1 MAAVARAPAHRVHL
15 VKGRVRQTRQ
25 AKAEAVQTR
34 TAREVLAALARG
46 VRAPEVLVLVL
57 VPVGRDLVPAQVQ
70 ARAAVVAAVE
80 AGVAAAV
87 KTSLGMSATVV
98 ALGKFCY

>member
-46 VRAPEVLVLVL
+46 VRAPEVLVLV
-57 VPVGRDLVPAQVQ
+57 PVGRDLVPAQVQ

>member
-1 MAAVARAPAHRVHL
+1 MAAVARAPAHQAHR

-25 AKAEAVQTR
+25 AKAEAVRTR
-34 TAREVLAALARG
+34 TAREVLAALAPG
-46 VRAPEVLVLVL
+46 VLVL

-98 ALGKFCY
+98 ALG